1 MKTQNEVQLIGY
13 LGQDPI
19 MSVAVNGIK
28 RAYLRV
34 ATDQYRKHQDGT
46 EWKKTTWHEVVVWD
60 KKAANIEN
68 NFIKGSHVLVEGAIE
83 HRRFYKG
90 NEKRF
95 HSRICA
101 TKVMNLD
108 R

>member
-13 LGQDPI
+13 LGQDPLV
-19 MSVAVNGIK
+19 SVSINGSK
-28 RAYLRV
+28 RAFLKL
-34 ATDQYRKHQDGT
+34 ATDRYRKLEDGT
-46 EWKKTTWHEVVVWD
+46 EWKQTTWHEVIVWD
-60 KKAANIEN
+60 KKAARIEN

-83 HRRFYKG
+83 YHRFYKN
-90 NEKRF
+90 NEKYYRT
-95 HSRICA
+95 RIRA